1 MCTDVANWSVPSCSH
16 SDWFRGGHVAKKK
29 PVLAPC
35 WDRFFDLLFFAF
47 VIIIIQNGWPQRIL
61 PLYLTVTLKCLCSEP
76 CPPVDCRQ
84 EEIINT
90 SPA

>member
-1 MCTDVANWSVPSCSH
+1 MCADVANWSVPPCSH
-16 SDWFRGGHVAKKK
+16 SDRFRGGHVAKKK

-35 WDRFFDLLFFAF
+35 WNRFFDLLFFAF

-61 PLYLTVTLKCLCSEP
+61 PLYLTVKLKCLCSEP
-76 CPPVDCRQ
+76 CPPVDSRK